1 MLKLNRANT
10 CAASVLLAATLAA
23 SAVAQAEPARRFFT
37 VAAVELKG
45 GVTVDKEAFPAA
57 PLPAGGGY
65 VLKQPDANGRWEV
78 STYVWMPAQ
87 IIVNQGDEVTLEFV
101 GINGAS
107 HPTSIKGYGRS
118 FVVKR
123 GHATRMTF
131 IADKAG
137 VFPIECASHP
147 PSMVGELVVLAKK

>member
-1 MLKLNRANT
+1 MLNMNRANT
-10 CAASVLLAATLAA
+10 CAANVVLAAALAA
-23 SAVAQAEPARRFFT
+23 SALAHAQPAKRFFT

-45 GVTVDKEAFPAA
+45 GATVDKEAFPAGN
-57 PLPAGGGY
+57 LPAGGGY
-65 VLKQPDANGRWEV
+65 VLKQPDASGRWEV
-78 STYVWMPAQ
+78 STYLWMPAQ

-107 HPTSIKGYGRS
+107 HPTTIKGYGRS
-118 FVVKR
+118 FVVRR

-131 IADKAG
+131 IADTPG
-137 VFPIECASHP
+137 VFPIVCASHP